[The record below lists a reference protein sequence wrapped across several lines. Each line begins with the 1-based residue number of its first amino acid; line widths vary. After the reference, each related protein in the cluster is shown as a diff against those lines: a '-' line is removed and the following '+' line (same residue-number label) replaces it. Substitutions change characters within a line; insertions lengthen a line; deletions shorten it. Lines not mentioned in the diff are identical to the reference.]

1 MSSAT
6 GNDAIYHEMIID
18 YSRNPLNFGRLDDA
32 DVTYHDSNPLCG
44 DSIDMDLKFGEGRV
58 SGVKFHGKGCA
69 ICMACSS
76 VITEMARGKTIDEA
90 RAIAKDDVLSELGL
104 EHLQAVR
111 IKCALLPLKVLKYAL
126 YAHLAR
132 GGRGDSDGGA
142 AAGSG
147 DDGDGG
153 AAAGSGD
160 DSDGDGASPP
170 SSADLDRLREEAAAL
185 Y

>member
-1 MSSAT
+1 MSSGGGGSPSM

-18 YSRNPLNFGRLDDA
+18 YSRNPLNYGTIEGA

-44 DSIDMDLKFGEGRV
+44 DSIDIDLKFGGGRI
-58 SGVKFHGKGCA
+58 SDIKFHGKGCA

-76 VITEMARGKTIDEA
+76 VLTEMAKGKTLAEA
-90 RAIAKDDVLSELGL
+90 RAIGKGDVLGELGL

-126 YAHLAR
+126 YTHLAK
-132 GGRGDSDGGA
+132 GAADGAGGGA
-142 AAGSG
+142 DGAGELDALQKDAAG
-147 DDGDGG
+147 
-153 AAAGSGD
+153 
-160 DSDGDGASPP
+160 
-170 SSADLDRLREEAAAL
+170 L